1 VGLWILIFRATDLYR
16 LRKGDSKEALALLRA
31 CSVAALLTLLL
42 GFLAHL
48 QISRITVI
56 AAYFLSISFVLLLRA
71 ITRALLKRLYTQPNV
86 AIPLVIVGL
95 NPVGAYLCD
104 QILSEITHYELI
116 GFVDD
121 GNECKQY
128 HGFPVLGQP
137 ERLAE
142 LSSAYPNLEAAIA
155 QSEAPRDRQEQIVR
169 LCERHRVRWWI
180 VPWLFHSAASRLKFE
195 TIGSVPLIGPC
206 GPNLDGLNYC
216 VKRGFDLVLSSLLLI
231 LSAPF
236 TLLAALAI
244 LLVEGR
250 PILFRQVRIGIR
262 GNRFDMLKFRTM
274 RCGADDRV
282 HREYVRRWIHQARA
296 ASERAPSGKELF
308 KLAADDRITTV
319 GRALR
324 RLSLDELPQ
333 LINVIRGEMSLIG
346 PRPALPYEIDLYED
360 WHRRRLHA
368 PPGITGLWQVSG
380 RNHLS
385 FDEMVRLDIQYL
397 EDWSFIGD
405 LRILARTMPVV
416 LRGSGV

>member
-1 VGLWILIFRATDLYR
+1 
-16 LRKGDSKEALALLRA
+16 
-31 CSVAALLTLLL
+31 
-42 GFLAHL
+42 
-48 QISRITVI
+48 
-56 AAYFLSISFVLLLRA
+56 
-71 ITRALLKRLYTQPNV
+71 
-86 AIPLVIVGL
+86 
-95 NPVGAYLCD
+95 
-104 QILSEITHYELI
+104 
-116 GFVDD
+116 
-121 GNECKQY
+121 
-128 HGFPVLGQP
+128 
-137 ERLAE
+137 
-142 LSSAYPNLEAAIA
+142 
-155 QSEAPRDRQEQIVR
+155 
-169 LCERHRVRWWI
+169 
-180 VPWLFHSAASRLKFE
+180 
-195 TIGSVPLIGPC
+195 
-206 GPNLDGLNYC
+206 

-416 LRGSGV
+416 LRGSGSLHTTCETTCSPKSQCKHCDWAARWCSRGRWLRMISVCSRSCC